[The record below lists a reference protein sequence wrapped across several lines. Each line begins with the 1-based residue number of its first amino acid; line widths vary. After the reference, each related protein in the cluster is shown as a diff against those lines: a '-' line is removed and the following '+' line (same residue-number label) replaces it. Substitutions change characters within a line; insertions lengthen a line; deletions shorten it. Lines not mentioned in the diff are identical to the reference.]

1 MAELLSFC
9 DPWTTSCFCVADNCL
24 IISVIVNHLVRNHV
38 LGNPSLAPPPPS
50 CVPRTHRAHRPPHCR
65 APCRPHYRRSRTS
78 RHMRPLWYGH
88 FQKPARSS
96 VVFGVPSERRLQYH
110 SPSGQ
115 MMWWRMKDHLAS
127 VDSSQ
132 YDPPVFWYWLM
143 QPTTVSAWT
152 HQWRPESRR
161 LVLLDRPGLPW
172 RT

>member
-1 MAELLSFC
+1 ML
-9 DPWTTSCFCVADNCL
+9 DNQCVGCHGPTA
-24 IISVIVNHLVRNHV
+24 HPHHHRT
-38 LGNPSLAPPPPS
+38 PPPTLP
-50 CVPRTHRAHRPPHCR
+50 PTPPPTPPPTHR
-65 APCRPHYRRSRTS
+65 RRSRTS

-115 MMWWRMKDHLAS
+115 MMWWRMKDHSAS
-127 VDSSQ
+127 ADSSQ
-132 YDPPVFWYWLM
+132 CDSPVSASADSSQCDPPVFWYWLM

>member
-1 MAELLSFC
+1 MC
-9 DPWTTSCFCVADNCL
+9 CMPRT
-24 IISVIVNHLVRNHV
+24 HR
-38 LGNPSLAPPPPS
+38 PPPPS
-50 CVPRTHRAHRPPHCR
+50 HTY
-65 APCRPHYRRSRTS
+65 RPHYRPHCRRSRTS

-115 MMWWRMKDHLAS
+115 MMWWRMKDHSAS
-127 VDSSQ
+127 ADSSQ
-132 YDPPVFWYWLM
+132 CDPPVFWYWLM

-161 LVLLDRPGLPW
+161 LVLLDRPELPW
-172 RT
+172 RTLPDGLAGHRLPVRNPGLLLLPEGRGVQWQGPGHRPFG